1 MNSLIYEAVCYNNS
15 MIMTA
20 LLGISILAALSV
32 FQLLLIAG
40 RPLGNYAWG
49 GQHEVLPKRLRIASA
64 SSIIL
69 YAVFGIFLASKAG
82 LVNVIEDTSF
92 LTVAM
97 WIFTCYFVL
106 GIFMN
111 AISRSKKERA
121 LMTPV
126 AFSLAV
132 IFSLVTVG

>member
-1 MNSLIYEAVCYNNS
+1 
-15 MIMTA
+15 MTIIA
-20 LLGISILAALSV
+20 LFGILMLVLLSI
-32 FQLLLIAG
+32 FQLLLVAG
-40 RPLGNYAWG
+40 KPLGEYAWG
-49 GQHEVLPKRLRIASA
+49 GQYKVLPKKLRIASVF
-64 SSIIL
+64 SIIL
-69 YAVFGIFLASKAG
+69 YVVFGFFLASKAG
-82 LVNVIEDTSF
+82 LINAIPDGTF

-126 AFSLAV
+126 AVSLAV
-132 IFSLVTVG
+132 VFLLVTLS

>member
-1 MNSLIYEAVCYNNS
+1 MVLA
-15 MIMTA
+15 T
-20 LLGISILAALSV
+20 LLGVLVLTALSV
-32 FQLLLIAG
+32 FQVLLVAG

-49 GQHEVLPKRLRIASA
+49 GQHQVLPKRLRIASVI
-64 SSIIL
+64 SIVL
-69 YAVFGIFLASKAG
+69 YVVFIIFLVSKAG
-82 LVNVIEDTSF
+82 LANIIPNSSF
-92 LTVAM
+92 LNGAM
-97 WIFTCYFVL
+97 WVLTGYFML

-132 IFSLVTVG
+132 IFLIVTLN